1 MLIPRIA
8 YALCLLVIGAGFASA
23 QSYPSKVIRIVCTG
37 GAGSESKAR
46 FIAQGITGP
55 LGQTVIVDPRPTSIA
70 TAETVAKAAADGYT
84 LMLTSAVLW
93 TLPLVQKVGYDPV
106 ADFAPITLVEGSP

>member
-1 MLIPRIA
+1 MFIRR
-8 YALCLLVIGAGFASA
+8 LVFAFCMIVFGAAAVWG

-55 LGQTVIVDPRPTSIA
+55 LGQSLVIDPRPTSIV
-70 TAETVAKAAADGYT
+70 TAETVAKAAPDGYT

-93 TLPLVQKVGYDPV
+93 TLPLVQKVNYDPV
-106 ADFAPITLVEGSP
+106 ADFAPIT